1 MAFVSKKE
9 SGVKTII
16 KGFLTGG
23 SQATIT
29 YPVEFI
35 KTQLQLQSKTKPQFS
50 GMADCAK
57 QTIAKHGITGLYTG
71 APVRILGA
79 GCQQMCRW
87 GAFTNINAM
96 FDETTMFTRLV
107 AGIGA
112 GATEAVLAVTPVE
125 TIKTRVTD
133 DARRGTGKYSGSA
146 DAIVKILRSEGPM
159 GLYKGVIPT
168 IAKQATNQAIRM
180 PLQMVVFNQFAA
192 FGIKA
197 DKSSPLM
204 NGIAGTIAGS
214 LSVLCTQPQDCI
226 KTRMQGEGASKYK
239 GTVDCAKQMMANEG
253 AGAFFAG
260 SLPRCVQVGMT
271 TGVSFAIYPI
281 ITDLLNKAWD

>member
-1 MAFVSKKE
+1 MAFVNKKE
-9 SGVKTII
+9 SGAKTIV

-23 SQATIT
+23 SQASIT
-29 YPVEFI
+29 YPVEFV
-35 KTQLQLQSKTKPQFS
+35 KTQLQLQSKTNPQFS
-50 GMADCAK
+50 GMGDCFK
-57 QTIAKHGITGLYTG
+57 QTVSKHGLTGLYTG

-87 GAFTNINAM
+87 GAYTNINAM
-96 FDETTMFTRLV
+96 FDETTMLTRV
-107 AGIGA
+107 IAGIGA
-112 GATEAVLAVTPVE
+112 GSTEAILAVTPVE

-133 DARRGTGKYSGSA
+133 DARKGTGKYSGSL
-146 DAIVKILRSEGPM
+146 DAIVKIVKSEGPA

-168 IAKQATNQAIRM
+168 VAKQATNQAIRM

-192 FGIKA
+192 LGIKA

-204 NGIAGTIAGS
+204 NGLAGTVAGS

-226 KTRMQGEGASKYK
+226 KTRMQGEGAKAYS
-239 GTVDCAKQMMANEG
+239 GTLDCAKQMMSKEG
-253 AGAFFAG
+253 IGAFFAG

-281 ITDLLNKAWD
+281 ITKMLNEVWD

>member
-9 SGVKTII
+9 SGGKTIV

-23 SQATIT
+23 TQATIT

-35 KTQLQLQSKTKPQFS
+35 KTQLQLQSKTNPQFT

-57 QTIAKHGITGLYTG
+57 QTIAKHGLAGLYTG
-71 APVRILGA
+71 APARILGA

-112 GATEAVLAVTPVE
+112 GATEAVLTVTPAE
-125 TIKTRVTD
+125 TLKTRVTD

-180 PLQMVVFNQFAA
+180 PLQMIVFNQFAA
-192 FGIKA
+192 LGIKA

-214 LSVLCTQPQDCI
+214 LSVLCTQPQ
-226 KTRMQGEGASKYK
+226 
-239 GTVDCAKQMMANEG
+239 V
-253 AGAFFAG
+253 
-260 SLPRCVQVGMT
+260 LP
-271 TGVSFAIYPI
+271 
-281 ITDLLNKAWD
+281 